1 MKNRNCTYF
10 LLLLLFIG
18 LLPKL
23 SYSKE
28 QNFFDLKI
36 PERISF
42 IITKNNTIEQSVE
55 FKFEKKFRYFKQKT
69 PTDSIKSQ
77 KEAKSAKKPF
87 FGKIYSYGLP
97 PAPGIGPCEVG
108 VFKTFYFFGIKIYGP
123 KPVMIPLKKNE
134 SILVQE
140 VVPCGTEY
148 PPVSSQEDEKHQKND
163 KNQKPERKIEF

>member
-55 FKFEKKFRYFKQKT
+55 FW
-69 PTDSIKSQ
+69 
-77 KEAKSAKKPF
+77 
-87 FGKIYSYGLP
+87 
-97 PAPGIGPCEVG
+97 
-108 VFKTFYFFGIKIYGP
+108 
-123 KPVMIPLKKNE
+123 KN
-134 SILVQE
+134 L
-140 VVPCGTEY
+140 
-148 PPVSSQEDEKHQKND
+148 
-163 KNQKPERKIEF
+163 